1 MELSDRIL
9 NEIEWLEQDLMW
21 WEETGCEWCPDDQVG
36 NCPYPYRENKYSNT
50 NRSQCLSKKEEAL
63 RKEIKRLRE
72 TGQLADSE
80 ELEAKHGQ
88 GRLF

>member
-21 WEETGCEWCPDDQVG
+21 WEEAGCGECGEAAADVCLLKD
-36 NCPYPYRENKYSNT
+36 
-50 NRSQCLSKKEEAL
+50 SQFKERAKCVADKEEAL
-63 RKEIKRLRE
+63 RKEIGRLRE